1 MKRLAPILVGLL
13 AVGLLVAL
21 LPRGRPQVRARL
33 VLPPGDVEG
42 FARAEGPR
50 AFDFP
55 GDYGPHS
62 DYQTEWW
69 YYTGNLES
77 SGERHFGYQLTF
89 FRRALTP
96 PSEWQDRP
104 SSWAADHVYMAHFA
118 VTDVGGGRHQAF
130 ERFSRGAAGLA
141 GAESSPYRVWLDDW
155 RVEMVEPSVY
165 RLRAAQ
171 GNLEIDL
178 LLTDRK
184 RPVLHGDSGYSRKG
198 PEPGSA
204 SYYYSQTR
212 LETSGM
218 VMVGDV
224 EYSVDGA
231 SWMDH
236 EFSTSV
242 LGVDQVGWD
251 WFALHLNDGS
261 ELMVFQI
268 RRTDG
273 SVDPFSSG
281 TLVSPDGSARHL
293 SRGDFEVIV
302 ESTWR
307 SPRSGAVYPAGW
319 RVEVPA
325 ADLMLEIDPYLTD
338 QELDASY
345 IYWEGAVRVRGE
357 RAGESLTGSGYV
369 EMTGYAYPIQGQ
381 F

>member
-1 MKRLAPILVGLL
+1 
-13 AVGLLVAL
+13 
-21 LPRGRPQVRARL
+21 
-33 VLPPGDVEG
+33 
-42 FARAEGPR
+42 
-50 AFDFP
+50 
-55 GDYGPHS
+55 
-62 DYQTEWW
+62 
-69 YYTGNLES
+69 
-77 SGERHFGYQLTF
+77 
-89 FRRALTP
+89 
-96 PSEWQDRP
+96 
-104 SSWAADHVYMAHFA
+104 
-118 VTDVGGGRHQAF
+118 
-130 ERFSRGAAGLA
+130 
-141 GAESSPYRVWLDDW
+141 
-155 RVEMVEPSVY
+155 MVEPSVY